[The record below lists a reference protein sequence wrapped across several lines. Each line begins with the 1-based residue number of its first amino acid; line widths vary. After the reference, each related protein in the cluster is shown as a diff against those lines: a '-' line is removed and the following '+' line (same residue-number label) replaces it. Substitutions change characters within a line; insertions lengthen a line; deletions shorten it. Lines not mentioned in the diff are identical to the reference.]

1 MYHIYLNRNGRWTLS
16 KNILEKLVHMH
27 DFDLTNR
34 FPDIRRFIYLCVN
47 EKTINFLVQMDN
59 LSYGVVF
66 CSVTNDCITNEKLK
80 LKLIEL
86 PRAQQLLT
94 IYSAFIKSLNQ
105 DFFLLMIFDCYA
117 IYYVADNHELII
129 VTNNSISSINLNQ

>member
-1 MYHIYLNRNGRWTLS
+1 MYHIYLNRNGRWTLL
-16 KNILEKLVHMH
+16 KNILEKLVHVH

-80 LKLIEL
+80 LIEL

-105 DFFLLMIFDCYA
+105 DFFY
-117 IYYVADNHELII
+117 
-129 VTNNSISSINLNQ
+129 

>member
-34 FPDIRRFIYLCVN
+34 FPDIRRFIYLFVN

-80 LKLIEL
+80 LIEL
-86 PRAQQLLT
+86 P
-94 IYSAFIKSLNQ
+94 
-105 DFFLLMIFDCYA
+105 
-117 IYYVADNHELII
+117 
-129 VTNNSISSINLNQ
+129 